1 MTTFTFKDYG
11 NQLGT
16 RVLGAKVR
24 EDLLSVM
31 ERDSKVVLDFSGVD
45 VVANAFADE
54 CIAKLLLIMS
64 LSELKDRT
72 TFAGLND
79 MAKMN
84 IALALKR
91 RQLALAAN
99 EFDIGLQ
106 TNFSPNPK
114 EHQKEKLKL

>member
-1 MTTFTFKDYG
+1 M
-11 NQLGT
+11 
-16 RVLGAKVR
+16 R

-64 LSELKDRT
+64 LSELKNRT
-72 TFAGLND
+72 TFSGLND

-99 EFDIGLQ
+99 
-106 TNFSPNPK
+106 
-114 EHQKEKLKL
+114 

>member
-11 NQLGT
+11 EQLGT

-24 EDLLSVM
+24 KALLSVM
-31 ERDSKVVLDFSGVD
+31 EKENKVVLDFTGVD

-54 CIAKLLLIMS
+54 CIAKLLLSMT
-64 LSELKDRT
+64 LAELKSRT

-79 MAKMN
+79 MARMN

-91 RQLALAAN
+91 RQLALSAN
-99 EFDIGLQ
+99 
-106 TNFSPNPK
+106 
-114 EHQKEKLKL
+114 

>member
-11 NQLGT
+11 EQLGT

-24 EDLLSVM
+24 KALLSVM
-31 ERDSKVVLDFSGVD
+31 EKENKVVLDFTGVD

-54 CIAKLLLIMS
+54 CIAKLLLSMT
-64 LSELKDRT
+64 LAELKSRT

-79 MAKMN
+79 MARMN

-99 EFDIGLQ
+99 
-106 TNFSPNPK
+106 
-114 EHQKEKLKL
+114 

>member
-11 NQLGT
+11 EQLGT

-24 EDLLSVM
+24 KALLSVM
-31 ERDSKVVLDFSGVD
+31 ERENKVVLDFTGVD

-54 CIAKLLLIMS
+54 CIAKLLLSMT
-64 LSELKDRT
+64 LAELKSRT

-79 MAKMN
+79 MARMN

-91 RQLALAAN
+91 RQLTLAAN
-99 EFDIGLQ
+99 
-106 TNFSPNPK
+106 
-114 EHQKEKLKL
+114 